1 MTTFWIICAVL
12 LLVALLFVVLP
23 LWRST
28 GKNNDVL
35 RDAAN
40 LEILRDQ
47 SAELENDLRN
57 GLLTQEA
64 YEQGKHELQ
73 ARLLEEVNVVEQ
85 PVRLPRNPAKIL
97 AMLLVILLPLC
108 SVLLYQYLGNTRA
121 LLPQQ
126 QGAANDTG
134 IIRSEEGLQELEKEL
149 AKRPGDPNGWWTL
162 ARSYTELRRFPEAEK
177 AYQHLVELV
186 PNEAQ
191 LWANYADV
199 YAMAHDRT
207 LQGEA
212 TSMLEKALMLDPNNM
227 TALALSGNAA
237 MERGDAVAAIN
248 HWQKLLVQ
256 LQPGSQ
262 DAEMILRGI
271 QSAHEMVTQQGGQ
284 PAQKDAKAKATGKSA
299 QAAQPS
305 AAGSQ
310 VSGTVSLSPSLAGKV
325 SPTDT
330 VFILARAAGGG
341 RMPPLAALRKQV
353 SDLPLEFTLDDS
365 MAMQPQFKLSGFD
378 QIVVV
383 ARVSKSGQPVT
394 QPGDLQ
400 GTTATIKPGAKGLKI
415 VIDSVTQ

>member
-1 MTTFWIICAVL
+1 MTSFWITCAVL
-12 LLVALLFVVLP
+12 LIVALLFVVVP

-47 SAELENDLRN
+47 SAELEADLRN

-64 YEQGKHELQ
+64 YEQGTRELQ
-73 ARLLEEVNVVEQ
+73 ARLLEEVDTTVQ
-85 PVRLPRNPAKIL
+85 PVKPLRSPAKVL
-97 AMLLVILLPLC
+97 AMILVILLPLF
-108 SVLLYQYLGNTRA
+108 SVLLYQKLGNTMA

-126 QGAANDTG
+126 QGAAND
-134 IIRSEEGLQELEKEL
+134 SDLLKSDEELQELEKEL
-149 AKRPGDPNGWWTL
+149 AKRPENPNGWWTL
-162 ARSYTELRRFPEAEK
+162 ARSYTNLRRFPEAEK
-177 AYQHLVELV
+177 AYKHLVELV

-212 TSMLEKALMLDPNNM
+212 TNMLKKALALDSSNM

-237 MERGDAVAAIN
+237 MERGDYVSAIN
-248 HWQKLLVQ
+248 LWQKLYVQ
-256 LQPGSQ
+256 LTPGSP
-262 DAEMILRGI
+262 DAEMIMKGI
-271 QSAHEMVTQQGGQ
+271 QQAHEMVTQQGGQ
-284 PAQKDAKAKATGKSA
+284 AMPQGSPM
-299 QAAQPS
+299 QQGGEAAQS
-305 AAGSQ
+305 KTGSAGSQ
-310 VSGTVSLSPSLAGKV
+310 ISGKVTLSPELVSKI

-383 ARVSKSGQPVT
+383 ARVSKSGQPVA

-400 GTTATIKPGAKGLKI
+400 GMSGTVKPGAKGLNI
-415 VIDSVTQ
+415 VIDSVAQ